1 MDSIQPPLAALDA
14 LVASAHELVD
24 TSRVSTRDDFKRL
37 LEGAEAL
44 RTRITALDAA
54 YAPRGDDVFIHHLRS
69 PLNLVAAYA
78 SVILDEAD
86 SALTDRHIALLR
98 QIEHDAEQVSAFIA
112 DCCE

>member
-1 MDSIQPPLAALDA
+1 MGSIRPPLEALDA
-14 LVASAHELVD
+14 LVAGAHELVD
-24 TSRVSTRDDFKRL
+24 TSRVATRDDFKRL

-44 RTRITALDAA
+44 RARIAALDVDHV
-54 YAPRGDDVFIHHLRS
+54 PRGDDVFIHHLRS

-86 SALTDRHIALLR
+86 SALTDRHLDLLR
-98 QIEHDAEQVSAFIA
+98 QIERDAELVSAFIA